1 VDNYPDIKI
10 FNLSLNAKNNSNIH
24 EWKKWT
30 LTRII
35 DKISYKYKVII
46 IISSWN
52 HNTFRSKSYLNCLL
66 DNDSVIT
73 SPADTVNWLSVWSL
87 ARLASTNAIAKEIE
101 VSPFSR
107 CWLDNELKKPD
118 LVHFW
123 WNIDI
128 YESMDGIWEN
138 WLSNNNDNVISEN
151 VWTSFSAPLVS
162 WIAGRIMAYLEKTWM
177 VTNTFDMTKALLLHS
192 ARYSFPEWTDIDET
206 HKNKLVWFWIPDF
219 NLAFDNT
226 PNSAM
231 FLYNWTLENFEDQW
245 IENKNK
251 NKIKFT
257 IPKELKEVWK
267 KLRIKWTLVYTTPVE
282 RSGDLNYTLS
292 DIQLNLY
299 NLNSNGTLTV
309 WDLPNAKENYRI
321 KWNPIKY
328 FEKEIKS
335 SSYSS
340 WEWEILL
347 QLNLRWELDMSNYKQ
362 DYALVI
368 SIEDITPDESKR
380 VEIWNIIKNQYK
392 QYNMLE
398 IKTKIKV

>member
-1 VDNYPDIKI
+1 
-10 FNLSLNAKNNSNIH
+10 
-24 EWKKWT
+24 
-30 LTRII
+30 
-35 DKISYKYKVII
+35 
-46 IISSWN
+46 
-52 HNTFRSKSYLNCLL
+52 
-66 DNDSVIT
+66 
-73 SPADTVNWLSVWSL
+73 
-87 ARLASTNAIAKEIE
+87 
-101 VSPFSR
+101 
-107 CWLDNELKKPD
+107 
-118 LVHFW
+118 
-123 WNIDI
+123 
-128 YESMDGIWEN
+128 MDWIWEN
-138 WLSNNNDNVISEN
+138 WLSNDNNNVISEN

-162 WIAGRIMAYLEKTWM
+162 WIAGKIMAYLEKTWM
-177 VTNTFDMTKALLLHS
+177 VSNTFDMTKALLLHS
-192 ARYSFPEWTDIDET
+192 ARYSFPEWSNIYET
-206 HKNKLVWFWIPDF
+206 HKNKLVWFWVPDF

-257 IPKELKEVWK
+257 IPKELKEAWK

-282 RSGDLNYTLS
+282 RSWDLNYTLS

-299 NLNSNGTLTV
+299 NLNSNGNLIV

-380 VEIWNIIKNQYK
+380 VEIWNIIKTQYK